1 MTILYSMISD
11 NDKISWF
18 LFLLYQI
25 LLKQQLILG
34 IIIIIIILIGR
45 LKMNKTVLITGASRG
60 IGKAIAFAFAQ
71 KNYNIIINYNHSEPE
86 AISVLKEFEKINVN
100 AIAVKA
106 DVSNRNQVDVMVR
119 KAIDNFG
126 NIDILVN
133 NAGIAQ
139 QILFNDISES
149 MWDNMFN
156 INVKGVFNCTQAVLP
171 YMIHNKSGKII
182 NISSMWG
189 ISGASCEVHYSASKA
204 AVIGFTKALAKE
216 VGLSGINVNC
226 IAPGVIKTDMNNNC
240 LKETL
245 IDLKNETPLNRIGT
259 PENVADAAVFLAS
272 EAAGFITGQVLSVDG
287 GLII

>member
-1 MTILYSMISD
+1 
-11 NDKISWF
+11 
-18 LFLLYQI
+18 
-25 LLKQQLILG
+25 
-34 IIIIIIILIGR
+34 
-45 LKMNKTVLITGASRG
+45 MNKTVLITGASRG
-60 IGKAIAFAFAQ
+60 IGKAIAVAFAQ
-71 KNYNIIINYNHSEPE
+71 KKYNIIINYNNSESE
-86 AISVLKEFEKINVN
+86 AISVMKEIKNMNVN
-100 AIAVKA
+100 VIAVKA
-106 DVSNRNQVDVMVR
+106 DVSDRRQVDEMIS
-119 KAIDNFG
+119 KAFDNFG

-149 MWDNMFN
+149 MWDNMFD
-156 INVKGVFNCTQAVLP
+156 INVKGVFNCTQAILP

-189 ISGASCEVHYSASKA
+189 ISGASCEVHYSAAKA

-226 IAPGVIKTDMNNNC
+226 IAPGVIMTDMNINC
-240 LKETL
+240 SEETL
-245 IDLKNETPLNRIGT
+245 TELKNETPLNRIGT

-272 EAAGFITGQVLSVDG
+272 EAADFITGQILSVDG